1 MRGLNGFARLIQ
13 IIDMLGLVGKLKDYY
28 AVLGVAANVALSD
41 IKSAYRKKAS
51 QLHPDKNAASDAP
64 ARFREVQE
72 AYEIL
77 SDIDKRSVYDENR
90 RRSLLDNPMDTAREI
105 WQYYLDGV
113 LKK

>member
-1 MRGLNGFARLIQ
+1 MRR
-13 IIDMLGLVGKLKDYY
+13 KLKDYY

-51 QLHPDKNAASDAP
+51 QLHPDKNASSDAP
-64 ARFREVQE
+64 ALFREVQE
-72 AYEIL
+72 AYENL
-77 SDIDKRSVYDENR
+77 SDINKRSAYDENR
-90 RRSLLDNPMDTAREI
+90 RRSLLDNPTETAREI

>member
-1 MRGLNGFARLIQ
+1 
-13 IIDMLGLVGKLKDYY
+13 LKDYY

-51 QLHPDKNAASDAP
+51 QLHPDKNAAIDAP
-64 ARFREVQE
+64 AMFREVQE

-77 SDIDKRSVYDENR
+77 SDINKRSVYDENR
-90 RRSLLDNPMDTAREI
+90 RRSLLDDPMQTAREI

-113 LKK
+113 LKQ